1 MLVPIA
7 GGPLAPP
14 GSSDAV
20 DPRSVSLVSGV
31 RAFEELL
38 LELLPPLAGVLKRFN
53 AVAREVPP
61 VAAVELELTAGA
73 AAAEVAD
80 ESVPEPAEA
89 SLPELGA
96 VVVEE
101 DELVCPEGRNVGVL
115 EMAVV
120 LARAADGS
128 AVLGPRRVPR
138 S

>member
-1 MLVPIA
+1 M
-7 GGPLAPP
+7 APP
-14 GSSDAV
+14 GSCDAV
-20 DPRSVSLVSGV
+20 DPRSVSLVSGG
-31 RAFEELL
+31 RALEE

-61 VAAVELELTAGA
+61 AAAVELELTAGA
-73 AAAEVAD
+73 AAEAAD
-80 ESVPEPAEA
+80 ESAAEPVEA

-101 DELVCPEGRNVGVL
+101 DKLVCPEGRKLGVL

-128 AVLGPRRVPR
+128 AVLGPRREPR